1 IFLPKI
7 ERRTARDFGKY
18 SSIGSGSERMIDD
31 IVLTKVESIER
42 CIRQI
47 LDTRLDDFIQF
58 TTEII
63 RSLSNN
69 ESTNR

>member
-1 IFLPKI
+1 
-7 ERRTARDFGKY
+7 
-18 SSIGSGSERMIDD
+18 MIDD